1 METNAA
7 LQSLLTGLNAALKAH
22 IRPDT
27 GLFDPLDHKPSPP
40 DHYGHVCAALALACA
55 GKQHWDTGRL
65 ALQAWLD
72 LPPDR
77 LGHLPFNR
85 LALLLLREVLG
96 AEGLV
101 AADAQRIDAG
111 LRRCTLRRRYP
122 SNNWSLLAQ
131 TCRLIEA
138 SPANKAHECRRLC
151 ALLERWTTPKG
162 CFIDFPENPGKHF
175 STPIAYHHKALF
187 LTSLACWFHDDEA
200 LTNHARR
207 LCDWLVHCWDPAGYA
222 GGFGRSTHSLFG
234 DGCLIAGLILLDI
247 DKTDPQPIAALSQ
260 RIVQQRRSDGLLW
273 LNPAGHESG
282 TASWDSY
289 MHLSVYNAWAA
300 AVVGA
305 ALHLQRCRD
314 HSPARSKWSANQTG
328 WFHDDVAGLG
338 CLRTASGMTAVI
350 STHGQPPQAYS
361 RDEADLRY
369 AGGIVVH
376 LNHPDYGTLVSPPTR
391 VGRAELERH
400 PELAGWTP
408 LFRTGNELFGLTDFE
423 RISASLDGHR
433 LQIVLE
439 GNATAV
445 FRPAPTSVWQR
456 VKSAID
462 WRYLGGRVGR
472 MAVLHRRKHL
482 GIQAKLRLSLA
493 TTAASPILGTR
504 LVLFDAPEPETIYLN
519 PQGRTWPGPCTPSGA
534 DAEPAYPYPS
544 SLPGGRAT
552 CQPPAPL
559 RPGRTEW
566 TSHDITPTTSER
578 EPANPNDA
586 Q

>member
-27 GLFDPLDHKPSPP
+27 GLFDPLDDKPSPP
-40 DHYGHVCAALALACA
+40 DHYGHVCAALALACG

-111 LRRCTLRRRYP
+111 LRRCTLRHRYP

-138 SPANKAHECRRLC
+138 PPARKALECRRLC

-162 CFIDFPENPGKHF
+162 CFIDFPENPEKHF
-175 STPIAYHHKALF
+175 STPLAYHHKALF
-187 LTSLACWFHDDEA
+187 LTALACWFHDDEA

-300 AVVGA
+300 GIIGA
-305 ALHLQRCRD
+305 AIALREIINNHPTGGAND
-314 HSPARSKWSANQTG
+314 WTAARTG
-328 WFHDDVAGLG
+328 LFYDPDAGLA
-338 CLRTASGMTAVI
+338 CLRTHDDLVAVI
-350 STHGQPPQAYS
+350 STHGQPPQS
-361 RDEADLRY
+361 FSQDQIEFRY
-369 AGGIVVH
+369 AGGTIVH
-376 LNHPDYGTLVSPPTR
+376 LRKGAGGLLMAPPIRVSRIDLIDQPSLAGQTPVIVDGGELYGFDEFDSCDLDEDDEHLRIRLTGNASALCKSPPR
-391 VGRAELERH
+391 GLRKRF
-400 PELAGWTP
+400 LAT
-408 LFRTGNELFGLTDFE
+408 
-423 RISASLDGHR
+423 
-433 LQIVLE
+433 
-439 GNATAV
+439 
-445 FRPAPTSVWQR
+445 
-456 VKSAID
+456 ID
-462 WRYLGGRVGR
+462 WRLLGGTLSRIS
-472 MAVLHRRKHL
+472 VLSRPRIPATVCQLVITLSKL
-482 GIQAKLRLSLA
+482 EPQPAPIRTMTMQFPAGFSPLNAEYEVVSKALFEGAKSSLA
-493 TTAASPILGTR
+493 KHETR
-504 LVLFDAPEPETIYLN
+504 RLAM
-519 PQGRTWPGPCTPSGA
+519 
-534 DAEPAYPYPS
+534 PS
-544 SLPGGRAT
+544 SIPGFVILTRHEHA
-552 CQPPAPL
+552 
-559 RPGRTEW
+559 R
-566 TSHDITPTTSER
+566 S
-578 EPANPNDA
+578 
-586 Q
+586 